1 MLPLNEKNSNE
12 VLGFLERK
20 WGGGA
25 VDITKT
31 KIQINVFHVFSC
43 VMDMNRINSLPVVPN
58 TAQKLA

>member
-1 MLPLNEKNSNE
+1 MLPLNKKNGNE
-12 VLGFLERK
+12 EFGFLER
-20 WGGGA
+20 GG